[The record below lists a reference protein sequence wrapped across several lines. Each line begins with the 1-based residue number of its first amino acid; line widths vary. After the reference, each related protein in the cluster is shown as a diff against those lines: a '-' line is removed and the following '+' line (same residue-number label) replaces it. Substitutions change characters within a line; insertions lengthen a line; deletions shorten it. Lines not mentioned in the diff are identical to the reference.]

1 MNKWIRLLNALPL
14 LWGALLHFPVAQA
27 EDFLDPEIAFKF
39 SARVLDANTLEAR
52 WQIADGYYM
61 YRDKFKFEVAG
72 AALTAPKLPAG
83 KVKEDENFGRVE
95 TYRKEV
101 RIALPIQRS
110 AGASEV
116 TLKTTFQ
123 GCADAGLCYTP
134 LTVSTPL
141 KLPAMVA
148 AATADALAASE
159 SKGASSPIASALDS
173 LRSLGGTRMPKLLP
187 PDEAFPLAVAMAD
200 AKTVKFDYTLT
211 PDTYL
216 YRNKL
221 AFVVKSPADVKVAG
235 VNTPAGDVK
244 DDPSFGRTEVYH
256 KGFTASVT
264 LSRALAAGE
273 KLVMAASWQGCNE
286 AVGVCYPPLNRDF
299 TLAGLAAG
307 AAVAAPAPAASSVV
321 PAADSE
327 ATPQAEPEAV
337 ASAPAEMAS
346 PANESDTSRI
356 ERVLKGGSF
365 WAVVAT
371 FFGLGLL
378 LALTPC
384 VFPMIPILS
393 GIIAGQNQTNTLTKA
408 RGFVLALAYVLG
420 MAITYALAGVAAALS
435 GTLISNALQNP
446 WALGIGAGI
455 FVALAFSMFGFF
467 ELQLPSFIQSKFSD
481 ASNKMKGGSF
491 IGVFVMGVLS
501 AVIVGPCVA
510 PPLAAALAFIAQT
523 GNTTLGGVAL
533 FVLALGMGV
542 PLLLVGVSAGAL
554 LPRAGGWMNAV
565 KYFFGVTMLAI
576 AIYLISPIIPDWVNM
591 LLWAVLL
598 VGSAIFLHALDP
610 LPAHAS
616 GWMRLW
622 KGLGVVLLI
631 GGLALI
637 LGMLA
642 GSRNLLQPL
651 DVFKGGSG
659 GLAMAAEQK
668 GLVFER
674 VKTVA
679 ELDARLAAARADG
692 KPVMLDFYADWCVSC
707 KEMEHYTFSDPKVLA
722 RLQHAVLLQVDVT
735 ANTDD
740 DKALLKRFSL
750 FGPPGLIFWTGA
762 GVQSDYK
769 VIGFEK
775 ADKFL
780 SSIDSALGS

>member
-1 MNKWIRLLNALPL
+1 MNKWIRLLSALPL

-27 EDFLDPEIAFKF
+27 QEFLDPEVAFKF
-39 SARVLDANTLEAR
+39 SARALDANTLEAR

-61 YRDKFKFEVAG
+61 YRDKFKFGVTG
-72 AALTAPKLPAG
+72 ASLGAPGLPAG
-83 KVKEDENFGRVE
+83 KIKTDENFGKVE

-101 RIALPIQRS
+101 RIALPIQRT
-110 AGASEV
+110 AGATAV
-116 TLKTTFQ
+116 TLTTTSQ

-134 LTVSTPL
+134 QTVSTTL

-148 AATADALAASE
+148 AAAAAPLAAPVSAP
-159 SKGASSPIASALDS
+159 SSSPVASALDS
-173 LRSLGGTRMPKLLP
+173 LRSLGGMRMPKLLP
-187 PDEAFPLAVAMAD
+187 PDEAFPVVAAMAD
-200 AKTVKFDYTLT
+200 AQTVKFDYTLT

-221 AFVVKSPADVKVAG
+221 AYVVKSPADVKVAR

-256 KGFTASVT
+256 QGFSSSVT
-264 LSRALAAGE
+264 LSRALVTGE
-273 KLVMAASWQGCNE
+273 SLVMAASWQGCNE
-286 AVGVCYPPLNRDF
+286 AVGVCYPPVNRDF
-299 TLAGLAAG
+299 TLAESG
-307 AAVAAPAPAASSVV
+307 AALIPAPAP
-321 PAADSE
+321 E
-327 ATPQAEPEAV
+327 RAV
-337 ASAPAEMAS
+337 ASVTVSSAPAVTTAT
-346 PANESDTSRI
+346 AGESDTSKI

-393 GIIAGQNQTNTLTKA
+393 GIIAGQKKELTKA
-408 RGFVLALAYVLG
+408 SGFLLALAYVLG

-435 GTLISNALQNP
+435 GTLLSNALQNP

-455 FVALAFSMFGFF
+455 FVALALSMFGFF

-481 ASNKMKGGSF
+481 ASNKMKGGNF
-491 IGVFVMGVLS
+491 VGVFVMGILS

-542 PLLLVGVSAGAL
+542 PLLLVGLSAGAL

-565 KYFFGVTMLAI
+565 KYFFGVMMLAI
-576 AIYLISPIIPDWVNM
+576 AIYLISPIIPAWINM
-591 LLWAVLL
+591 LLWALL
-598 VGSAIFLHALDP
+598 LIASAVYLHALDP

-616 GWMRLW
+616 GWKRLW

-631 GGLALI
+631 GGLALL

-642 GSRNLLQPL
+642 GSRDLLQPL
-651 DVFKGGSG
+651 EVYKGSVFKGGMG
-659 GLAMAAEQK
+659 GEAIAAEPNS
-668 GLVFER
+668 LVFEK
-674 VKTVA
+674 VKDGA
-679 ELDARLAAARADG
+679 ALDARLAAAKADNR
-692 KPVMLDFYADWCVSC
+692 PVMLDFYADWCVSC
-707 KEMEHYTFSDPKVLA
+707 KEMERFTFSDPKVQA
-722 RLQHAVLLQVDVT
+722 RLKNVVLLKADVT
-735 ANTDD
+735 ANSDA
-740 DKALLKRFSL
+740 DKALLKRFNL
-750 FGPPGLIFWTGA
+750 FGPPGLVFWNSAGA
-762 GVQSDYK
+762 QSDFK
-769 VIGFEK
+769 VVGFEK
-775 ADKFL
+775 TDKFL
-780 SSIDSALGS
+780 TSVDAALGTR